1 MDKTK
6 ITGIGGLA
14 AAGIGSVC
22 CIGPAILAGL
32 GFGAGALSF
41 VRSFGILHMPMMVL
55 AFILLGSAFYLH
67 FRKPTKADSGPDCC
81 EAEPEQNK
89 RTMTVLWTATG
100 LTGFLFLLPYF
111 I

>member
-1 MDKTK
+1 MDKAK
-6 ITGIGGLA
+6 LTGIGGLL

-22 CIGPAILAGL
+22 CVGPAILAGL

-67 FRKPTKADSGPDCC
+67 FRRK
-81 EAEPEQNK
+81 
-89 RTMTVLWTATG
+89 
-100 LTGFLFLLPYF
+100 LFLSVNQEVFY
-111 I
+111 

>member
-6 ITGIGGLA
+6 ITGVGCLI

-32 GFGAGALSF
+32 GFRAGALSF
-41 VRSFGILHMPMMVL
+41 LRSFGILHMPMMVL

-67 FRKPTKADSGPDCC
+67 FRKPNNAASGPDCC
-81 EAEPEQNK
+81 EVEPAQNK
-89 RTMTVLWTATG
+89 RTVTILWTATC
-100 LTGFLFLLPYF
+100 LIVLLFLFPYF